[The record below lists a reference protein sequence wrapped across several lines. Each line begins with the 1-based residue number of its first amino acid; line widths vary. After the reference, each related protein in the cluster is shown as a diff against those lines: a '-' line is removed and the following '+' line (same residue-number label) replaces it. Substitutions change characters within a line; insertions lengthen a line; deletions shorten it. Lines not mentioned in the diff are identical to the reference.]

1 MSILDNNSQT
11 PADKAIRIANN
22 IKGTTRQTF
31 QMMTNA
37 FNAGSKNFW
46 NNPHSTPTQIAE
58 ALGTDAREVF
68 ELHYALGQLINSI
81 KPESIQ
87 EGWDVIGQFTMNE
100 DGTVTIIEPENTNQ

>member
-1 MSILDNNSQT
+1 MSILDDAQPIIND
-11 PADKAIRIANN
+11 AELIANN
-22 IKGTTRQTF
+22 IKGSAKNLF
-31 QMMTNA
+31 QMMVNN
-37 FNAGSKNFW
+37 FNHGSKNFW
-46 NNPHSTPTQIAE
+46 NNPQATPTQIAT
-58 ALGTDAREVF
+58 ALGTDAKEVF